1 MPNITSKE
9 HLEKAKALRLLMASH
24 TRSEDLIRIGA
35 YQKGADPTLDRA
47 VEIMPQLN
55 TFLCQRPEDI
65 IAFPNAIESL
75 LRIAS

>member
-1 MPNITSKE
+1 
-9 HLEKAKALRLLMASH
+9 
-24 TRSEDLIRIGA
+24 LIRIGA

-55 TFLCQRPEDI
+55 AFLCQRPEEI

-75 LRIAS
+75 LGIAS